1 MASKDQTAAEIMA
14 AVAVELDWNSL
25 IDDLTSA
32 LGSEAGRSARAA
44 IQALQEQGALPA
56 ERATLATL
64 FDSVDAAGLKY
75 AQERGAELVGMRVI
89 RDDAG
94 FITSIIQNPNPE
106 WAITETTR
114 ERLREL
120 VGKAIDGGWA
130 SSKLREEIYH
140 SEDFSNYRASTIAR
154 SEIDMAHLEGQHN
167 AALGSEMKSKR
178 WLKADS
184 AVCDDCEEMNGEVV
198 AIDSP
203 FSSGTMT
210 TYLHPHDRCTA
221 EYLPGEP
228 EDYEDDDTEKL
239 AKYNEDQ
246 PRDERGRWEA
256 AGAAKDALEDHPAR
270 LIDPFSADAQGPGA
284 KSSWASYMRQS
295 AKLYQQI
302 KALADPAKD
311 IEQYAYRLGMGSA
324 GNEIGK
330 FSVKDVLNAA
340 SDLINHARETGP
352 TDRAGFIAADRGIS
366 LLHSIIEE
374 FGPGS
379 TFHKAYNED
388 QPRDEKGRWGSGGGE
403 PATSP
408 FTSEMNAKLNDWVLF
423 GPKYAALKDSE
434 DFAATLR
441 SLPQHEGTMYRGTQ
455 MTPEELAGYKE
466 GAVYRYEQNSSA
478 SARGDD
484 WDEKIAARFAGR
496 PFQEASYGAD
506 KTENVVL
513 RMEGARGANLDGSD
527 AYRNFT
533 ANREAVIPIGESFHV
548 EKVEP
553 GQKYSLHAIKDGK
566 ETKTETIYTRITLR
580 GTHGDGSLGKAAGA
594 DEDSLM
600 GRIIEADSGLRPI
613 GLSRLQKY
621 SEDQPRDE
629 NGRFSGGDMGV
640 KLSEMSPE
648 KAEAERGRLRAVHAR
663 QREARAVARE
673 TAKDKEASR
682 QGLLRAQRAYANERT
697 PEALRGKRDEYFG
710 DRPIVMTGEVGN
722 LFASEF
728 RTAYDA
734 LPQRVRDTVMGAGV
748 AVVAANQSVAEAV
761 PRLTNEQ
768 PRGYEVGRTFKN
780 VDGVFCPSDRV
791 AVVAARTVDGE
802 NNRVAGALRHEV
814 GHAYDFAY
822 ATHTD
827 QGWATDTPQFKVAY
841 ARDLDHIDAHPDF
854 NGFTHAPAGYDPAKD
869 FNSGKAWEPTPARTI
884 AERRIGYYLQR
895 SEHEIRAGEM
905 NGAAGRQEAF
915 AEVFAQ
921 LHGTGSTRV
930 DLLQYF
936 PHMTKAI
943 KEYVDTGEIK

>member
-75 AQERGAELVGMRVI
+75 AQERGAELVGMRAI
-89 RDDAG
+89 RDENG
-94 FITSIIQNPNPE
+94 FITSIVRNPNPE

-114 ERLREL
+114 ERLRDL
-120 VGKAIDGGWA
+120 VGQAIDGGWA

-140 SEDFSNYRASTIAR
+140 SEDFSNYRASMIAR

-184 AVCDDCEEMNGEVV
+184 AVCDDCEEMANEVV
-198 AIDSP
+198 AIDEP

-228 EDYEDDDTEKL
+228 EEYEDDGAEKL
-239 AKYNEDQ
+239 AKGSEDQ
-246 PRDERGRWEA
+246 PRDERGRW
-256 AGAAKDALEDHPAR
+256 GSGDTVQVNSPGHVLH
-270 LIDPFSADAQGPGA
+270 GA
-284 KSSWASYMRQS
+284 KGTVERVDSKGIVQVKIPGGVVAHVHES
-295 AKLYQQI
+295 KLTPVGL
-302 KALADPAKD
+302 KKD
-311 IEQYAYRLGMGSA
+311 FDESQ
-324 GNEIGK
+324 
-330 FSVKDVLNAA
+330 
-340 SDLINHARETGP
+340 H
-352 TDRAGFIAADRGIS
+352 
-366 LLHSIIEE
+366 
-374 FGPGS
+374 
-379 TFHKAYNED
+379 
-388 QPRDEKGRWGSGGGE
+388 PRDERGRWGSGGEGHAKE
-403 PATSP
+403 ATP
-408 FTSEMNAKLNDWVLF
+408 NHDLNAKMMTWVKF
-423 GPKYAALKDSE
+423 GPEYAALKNSSE
-434 DFAATLR
+434 FAAQLR
-441 SLPQHEGTMYRGTQ
+441 ALPQAEGTMWRGAA
-455 MTPEELAGYKE
+455 MSSDELAAFKPGEVFRFEQNASATARDDDWSERMVGSFADKPFVGADYEGKTEAVVLKLE
-466 GAVYRYEQNSSA
+466 GAS
-478 SARGDD
+478 
-484 WDEKIAARFAGR
+484 
-496 PFQEASYGAD
+496 GAD
-506 KTENVVL
+506 LGVV
-513 RMEGARGANLDGSD
+513 GATSTML
-527 AYRNFT
+527 
-533 ANREAVIPIGESFHV
+533 REAVIPIGESFDVLRV
-548 EKVEP
+548 ERGLSMET
-553 GQKYSLHAIKDGK
+553 SRIKDGQIIK
-566 ETKTETIYTRITLR
+566 KQMPYTRVTLR
-580 GTHGDGSLGKAAGA
+580 GTHGDGSLRKTDVLEAWDVKGGA
-594 DEDSLM
+594 WETGAM
-600 GRIIEADSGLRPI
+600 RRMVEADSGLRPI

-629 NGRFSGGDMGV
+629 NGRFSGGGDMSV
-640 KLSEMSPE
+640 KLSEMSPD

-673 TAKDKEASR
+673 KAKDSEASR

-697 PEALRGKRDEYFG
+697 PEALRANRDTYFG

-768 PRGYEVGRTFKN
+768 PRGYEAGRTFKN
-780 VDGVFCPSDRV
+780 VDGVFCPSERV

-884 AERRIGYYLQR
+884 AEGRIGYYLQR
-895 SEHEIRAGEM
+895 SDAEKRAGEM